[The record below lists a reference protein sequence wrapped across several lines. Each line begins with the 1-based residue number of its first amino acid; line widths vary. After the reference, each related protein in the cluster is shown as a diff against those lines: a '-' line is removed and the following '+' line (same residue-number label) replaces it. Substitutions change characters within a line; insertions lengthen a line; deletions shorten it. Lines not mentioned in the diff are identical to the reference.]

1 MDRTGLEKK
10 AYLLELKSK
19 ALADSMK
26 SGSFKSLYRGQG
38 IDFSGVREYF
48 DGDDVRAI
56 DWNVTAR
63 MGRPFVKMF
72 DEERELNVFLVIDTS
87 ASMRLGS
94 AKKSRLDIALECA
107 SLLTFASHHNSSPV
121 GAVMF
126 DGKINFIRPPKAG
139 KDQVMMLFSE
149 FAKKEDVTAD
159 GSVLDN
165 ALLGALS
172 MLKRRTLI
180 MIFSDFRTS
189 SWVSAFSQLCN
200 RNDVIAVRITD
211 AYDDLVP
218 SVGTVP
224 FEDVESGYRMSLP
237 TSSSKFKRTWSDS
250 NYHRIEFWQ
259 HEVLRHGGVPLVL
272 STSSNPLTEL
282 LKFFATRN

>member
-149 FAKKEDVTAD
+149 FAKKERDITD
-159 GSVLDN
+159 GSALDN

-172 MLKRRTLI
+172 MLKKRTLI

-189 SWVSAFSQLCN
+189 SWVSAFSQLCT

-211 AYDDLVP
+211 AFDDLLP

-237 TSSSKFKRTWSDS
+237 TSSSRFKRTWSDS